1 MHGIIKVTKWR
12 GLNTYTGLPQSK
24 PQVLMLTPCLN
35 ELGPEQPW
43 PEMRVEASWWP
54 DVELQDAPPERQAGK
69 EAHALSP
76 ADQMRTHKHL
86 DLLAHSS

>member
-43 PEMRVEASWWP
+43 GGGGGGGGGRKHNRNTGGIFQNSI
-54 DVELQDAPPERQAGK
+54 QAV
-69 EAHALSP
+69 
-76 ADQMRTHKHL
+76 
-86 DLLAHSS
+86 

>member
-43 PEMRVEASWWP
+43 GGGGGGGDSRWWGCGNREAL
-54 DVELQDAPPERQAGK
+54 VQV
-69 EAHALSP
+69 
-76 ADQMRTHKHL
+76 M
-86 DLLAHSS
+86 